1 MLFTPLFDFVSYK
14 YQIRTFKDFMKMK
27 LLTRTLSLLLI
38 SSLTLFFANCGS
50 DGGEKKPEKVQ
61 LEKLSGTWVL
71 GTASL
76 DGDEAL
82 AAQSIESNFSLTIGG
97 TFNSDSPDGPYT
109 YAVTGTTTP
118 SPWPAS
124 GDWIFESIS
133 GDGGLIVRDDGTG
146 ITYSIGSDGKLTL
159 SFNYDGAGF
168 PGARTSQ
175 VSGDWIFV
183 LDPQ

>member
-1 MLFTPLFDFVSYK
+1 
-14 YQIRTFKDFMKMK
+14 MK
-27 LLTRTLSLLLI
+27 LLTRTLSLLLVT
-38 SSLTLFFANCGS
+38 SLTLFFANCGS
-50 DGGEKKPEKVQ
+50 DGGEKKPQQVQ
-61 LEKLSGTWVL
+61 LDKLSGTWVL
-71 GTASL
+71 GTATL
-76 DGDEAL
+76 DGSAST
-82 AAQSIESNFSLTIGG
+82 QIGSGFTLTIGG

-109 YAVTGTTTP
+109 YSVTDTETP

-124 GDWIFESIS
+124 GDWAFSSTS

-168 PGARTSQ
+168 PGAKTSQ
-175 VSGDWIFV
+175 VSGDWLFV